1 MVKTGQVWT
10 GNFTTEDATGALAT
24 PSVGPV
30 GTLYVAGVATADS
43 VTISG
48 TNPYKFSV
56 TLPALT
62 AGQSVAMYITA
73 TISTIAKGG
82 FVAQDIGDTN
92 RLSDIDIAATG
103 EVGLNFDNIKAASA
117 PTTLTNITVPAVT
130 TTATATNVGTVTGN
144 VNGSVGSVTGGALE
158 ATLTAIKGA
167 GWTIETLKAIYNS
180 ILAGGGGAGAIT
192 WPYTLTSSVDATP
205 IADADVWVTSDLA
218 GAVVIASG
226 RTDALGVVTFYLDA
240 GTVYIWRQKSGW
252 DFTNPDQ
259 ETVS

>member
-24 PSVGPV
+24 PSVGPAGV
-30 GTLYVAGVATADS
+30 LYVAGVATADV

-48 TNPYKFSV
+48 ANPYKFSV

-73 TISTIAKGG
+73 TISTIAKGA

-92 RLSDIDIAATG
+92 RISDIDIAATG

-117 PTTLTNITVPAVT
+117 PTTLTNITVPVVTTT
-130 TTATATNVGTVTGN
+130 TTATTLTNAPTGM
-144 VNGSVGSVTGGALE
+144 ALE
-158 ATLTAIKGA
+158 ATLTAMKGV

-205 IADADVWVTSDLA
+205 IADADIWVTSDLA

-226 RTDALGVVTFYLDA
+226 TTDALGVVTFYLDA

-252 DFTNPDQ
+252 DFTNPDT
-259 ETVS
+259 EVVS